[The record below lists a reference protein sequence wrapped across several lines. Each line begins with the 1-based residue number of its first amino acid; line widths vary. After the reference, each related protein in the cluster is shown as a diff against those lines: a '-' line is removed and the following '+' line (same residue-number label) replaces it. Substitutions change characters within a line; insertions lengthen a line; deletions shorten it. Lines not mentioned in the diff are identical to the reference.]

1 VYTWQVDSEVLDL
14 VALYRLLQ
22 LICPAV
28 CVEHV
33 HDLQGDSAT
42 VHRAAC
48 IAKLTRLAAVKGP
61 ILAPSQ
67 EDVDYTNHAHTKII
81 MLQVQVL
88 PCRCS
93 SLHGGLPCSH
103 QDHPAPNPGVVLQ
116 MHGSSHNITEPQINM
131 VLDMGHRFV
140 VDKIMT
146 AQTAPSWPSPE
157 LCVRH
162 LHQAAS

>member
-1 VYTWQVDSEVLDL
+1 MLDL
-14 VALYRLLQ
+14 ATLHRLSQ
-22 LICPAV
+22 LVCPAV

-67 EDVDYTNHAHTKII
+67 EDVDYVNHAHTKII

-88 PCRCS
+88 PCRCP
-93 SLHGGLPCSH
+93 SLHGGLTCSN
-103 QDHPAPNPGVVLQ
+103 QDHPASSSDIDLQ
-116 MHGSSHNITEPQINM
+116 MSI
-131 VLDMGHRFV
+131 F
-140 VDKIMT
+140 
-146 AQTAPSWPSPE
+146 AW
-157 LCVRH
+157 
-162 LHQAAS
+162 